1 MVHHLGRSGPWQV
14 IGQSDADWAAGDHI
28 DRRSVTG
35 GIVKI
40 GGVLVASFSRMQQTT
55 ALSSGESELMAMTSV
70 AAECMYWQGV
80 LEEIGHAPLK
90 TPWCFTDSSAAL
102 GAAGRSGPKRMKHIE
117 LRRLVAHE
125 WQQADRI
132 RFLKIGT
139 AENEADLLT
148 KFVSGAVLAALAWSL
163 GLRPMDPGA

>member
-1 MVHHLGRSGPWQV
+1 
-14 IGQSDADWAAGDHI
+14 
-28 DRRSVTG
+28 
-35 GIVKI
+35 
-40 GGVLVASFSRMQQTT
+40 
-55 ALSSGESELMAMTSV
+55 
-70 AAECMYWQGV
+70 
-80 LEEIGHAPLK
+80 
-90 TPWCFTDSSAAL
+90 
-102 GAAGRSGPKRMKHIE
+102 MKHIE

-125 WQQADRI
+125 WAQADRI